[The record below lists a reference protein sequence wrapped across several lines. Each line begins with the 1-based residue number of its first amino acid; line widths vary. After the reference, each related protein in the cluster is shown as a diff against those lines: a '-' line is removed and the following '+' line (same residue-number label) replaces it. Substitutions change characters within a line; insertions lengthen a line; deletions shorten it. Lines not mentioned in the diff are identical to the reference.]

1 MLETIELFS
10 GLTRQ
15 ELEQI
20 ATITVAV
27 TYNRGEVIFQQGDFS
42 RDFYIV
48 KTGQIEVSVRDIFQE
63 HKVVAVL
70 KNGDF
75 FGEMALFDKDS
86 ARSAT
91 ATSLQQTI
99 LLKIPGQD
107 FERLLREKP
116 SISFKLLGAL
126 SRRLKTANVTT
137 QQVAEK
143 KREAKIVTI
152 ASARNG
158 YGKTTFATTLGHML
172 GAELSRKILYV
183 DLDVYFGDGTY
194 VMGVFSPKSMMGFFE
209 AVKTGITGWDVMIRH
224 LVRHT
229 DNLYS
234 LPAPSD
240 FLEGEKIDAPD
251 LVAALKVCRQYFDYI
266 VIDTDSSVTELLLN
280 AIDMSDHLFFL
291 VDTADA
297 LAIKNNARFLQGMA
311 HLNITETR
319 VNLLI
324 TKTEE
329 SFDPEKVKKLFKYRV
344 LGGLPEFKKA
354 VLEHGQ
360 SMYQRGPTSPYC
372 NVVRL
377 LVRTVLQETALQTQ
391 AQGGFIYR
399 FLFAPERGDRKAL
412 MPSTPELPISV
423 DMLSTINEES
433 CAPLLKYARA
443 NLTHGNLDKAQAD
456 AMRLI
461 SLCPRSSAIYQILG
475 EIFTFQ
481 KNISMA
487 VDALKKAIELEPT
500 NHMALGY
507 LAQIMSD
514 DEMRDKAIATV
525 KQKIVTNPD
534 FPDLHN
540 DAGKLLFEFH
550 MYEEAI
556 QQFRKALELNPQY
569 AEARLYMAMCLG
581 ENGSMEASIR
591 ELMNIK
597 PKNIRVYY
605 MLGVYFNNAGQFYE
619 SMQALSVVENLQSN
633 YFDVPERLATLREY
647 FDKLHSLQNMH
658 QELLDAHPDYPDLHF
673 KMGNLLMMIGRYKEA
688 EHNFREALRLNP
700 GYTIAKQ
707 RLEAMSNMPTY
718 IAVLTSELEQ
728 HIADAQHG
736 SQPPFDFELLFEKLS
751 GLESATDNERIE
763 AFSVRLRNQRGGR
776 ETMAPLSKE
785 NLSEGKIII
794 HCTGLGRVMPDDL
807 LVLQMVETKTNAVVA
822 NMPALVTANDLWAGR
837 MVMDLT
843 GEQARL
849 WHYPGAGI
857 AKDMALPVRY
867 FCLNVQS
874 PALAR
879 GLRITPP
886 LWRAELTNPATGAK
900 ATGYPNPDQSE
911 FATFT
916 LTSADGKDV
925 VHVSDRMHL
934 RIFSPKGSEAVAMDF
949 IVLQED
955 IDSFSK
961 TIAVTNLPQIEEH
974 SSEAH

>member
-1 MLETIELFS
+1 MLDTIELFN

-15 ELEQI
+15 ELEQV
-20 ATITVAV
+20 ASITVAV

-48 KTGQIEVSVRDIFQE
+48 KTGQIEISVRDIFQE
-63 HKVVAVL
+63 HKVVAIL

-91 ATSLQQTI
+91 TTALQQTI

-126 SRRLKTANVTT
+126 SRRLKTANIST
-137 QQVAEK
+137 QPITEK

-158 YGKTTFATTLGHML
+158 YGKTTFATTLCHML
-172 GAELSRKILYV
+172 GAELPRKILYV
-183 DLDVYFGDGTY
+183 DLDVYFGDGTF
-194 VMGVFSPKSMMGFFE
+194 VMGVFSPKSVLTFFE
-209 AVKTGITGWDVMIRH
+209 AVRSGIAGWDVLVRH

-240 FLEGEKIDAPD
+240 FLEGEKVEASDFISAI
-251 LVAALKVCRQYFDYI
+251 KVCRQYFDYI
-266 VIDTDSSVTELLLN
+266 VIDTDSSVSDLLLN
-280 AIDMSDHLFFL
+280 AIDLSDHLFFL
-291 VDTADA
+291 IDIADA

-311 HLNITETR
+311 HLNISETR
-319 VNLLI
+319 VNLLV

-344 LGGLPEFKKA
+344 LGGLPQFKTA
-354 VLEHGQ
+354 PLEHGQ
-360 SMYQRGPTSPYC
+360 SMYQRSPTSPYS

-399 FLFAPERGDRKAL
+399 FLFAPDKGEHKSASPV
-412 MPSTPELPISV
+412 MPELQISTE
-423 DMLSTINEES
+423 LLTTINEES
-433 CAPLLKYARA
+433 CGSLLKYARA
-443 NLTHGNLDKAQAD
+443 NITHGDLEKAQAD
-456 AMRLI
+456 AMRLVP
-461 SLCPRSSAIYQILG
+461 LCPRSSAVYQILG
-475 EIFTFQ
+475 EIFTLQ

-487 VDALKKAIELEPT
+487 VDALKKSIELDPA

-507 LAQIMSD
+507 LAHIMSD
-514 DEMRDKAIATV
+514 DEMRAKALMTVRAKIAS
-525 KQKIVTNPD
+525 NPD
-534 FPDLHN
+534 FPDMHN
-540 DAGKLLFEFH
+540 DCGKLMFQFH

-581 ENGSMEASIR
+581 ESNEIEAAVR

-605 MLGVYFNNAGQFYE
+605 LLGIYFNSAGQFYE

-633 YFDVPERLATLREY
+633 YFDVAERLATLREY
-647 FDKLHSLQNMH
+647 FDKLNSLLNMH
-658 QELLDAHPDYPDLHF
+658 QELLDAHPNYPDLHL
-673 KMGNLLMMIGRYKEA
+673 KMGNLLLMVGRYKEA
-688 EHNFREALRLNP
+688 EQNFRESLRLNP
-700 GYTIAKQ
+700 GYTAAKQ
-707 RLEAMSNMPTY
+707 KLEALSNMPTY
-718 IAVLTSELEQ
+718 TSVLTSELEQ
-728 HIADAQHG
+728 HMADARQG
-736 SQPPFDFELLFEKLS
+736 SQQPFDVELRFEKLP
-751 GLESATDNERIE
+751 GIEAAARKGHVE

-776 ETMAPLSKE
+776 EINMPLSPE
-785 NLSEGKIII
+785 NLNEGKLII

-822 NMPALVTANDLWAGR
+822 SMPALVTANDLWSGR
-837 MVMDLT
+837 LVLDLT

-849 WHYPGAGI
+849 WHYPGAGLTE
-857 AKDMALPVRY
+857 DLALPVRY
-867 FCLNVQS
+867 FCVNVQS
-874 PALAR
+874 VALAR
-879 GLRITPP
+879 GLRATPP
-886 LWRAELTNPATGAK
+886 VWRAELVNPNTGVK

-911 FATFT
+911 LATFT
-916 LTSADGKDV
+916 LTSTDGKDV
-925 VHVSDRMHL
+925 VRVSDRMHL
-934 RIFSPKGSEAVAMDF
+934 RVFSANGKEAVSMDF
-949 IVLQED
+949 TVLQED
-955 IDSFSK
+955 IDSFCK
-961 TIAVTNLPQIEEH
+961 TISVNNLPQTDELTV
-974 SSEAH
+974 EAQ

>member
-1 MLETIELFS
+1 MLDTIELFN

-63 HKVVAVL
+63 HKVVAIL

-91 ATSLQQTI
+91 TTALQQTI

-116 SISFKLLGAL
+116 AISFKLLGAL
-126 SRRLKTANVTT
+126 SRRLKAANVAT
-137 QQVAEK
+137 QPIAEK
-143 KREAKIVTI
+143 KREAKIITI

-158 YGKTTFATTLGHML
+158 YGKTTFATTLAHML
-172 GAELSRKILYV
+172 GAELPRKILYI

-194 VMGVFSPKSMMGFFE
+194 VMGVFSPKSMMSFFE
-209 AVKTGITGWDVMIRH
+209 AVKTGISGWDIMVRH

-251 LVAALKVCRQYFDYI
+251 LVSAIKICRQYFDYI
-266 VIDTDSSVTELLLN
+266 VIDTDSSMTELLLN
-280 AIDMSDHLFFL
+280 AIDLSDHLFFL
-291 VDTADA
+291 VDIADA

-311 HLNITETR
+311 HLNIAENR
-319 VNLLI
+319 VNLLV

-329 SFDPEKVKKLFKYRV
+329 SFEPEKVKKLFKYRV
-344 LGGLPEFKKA
+344 LGGLPLFKTIP
-354 VLEHGQ
+354 LEHGQ
-360 SMYQRGPTSPYC
+360 SMYQRGPTSPYS

-377 LVRTVLQETALQTQ
+377 LVRTVLLETALQTQ

-399 FLFAPERGDRKAL
+399 FLFSPERGERKAL
-412 MPSTPELPISV
+412 TTAVPELPASADMFTGIS
-423 DMLSTINEES
+423 EES

-475 EIFTFQ
+475 EIFTMQ

-487 VDALKKAIELEPT
+487 IDALKKAIELEPT

-514 DEMRDKAIATV
+514 EEMRDRALATV
-525 KQKIVTNPD
+525 KQKISSNPG

-540 DAGKLLFEFH
+540 DAGKLMFQFRL
-550 MYEEAI
+550 YEEAI

-569 AEARLYMAMCLG
+569 SESRLYMAMCMG
-581 ENGSMEASIR
+581 ESGSMEAAIR

-605 MLGVYFNNAGQFYE
+605 MLGIYFNNAGQFYE

-633 YFDVPERLATLREY
+633 YFDVAERLASLREY
-647 FDKLHSLQNMH
+647 FDKLHSLLNMH
-658 QELLDAHPDYPDLHF
+658 QELLDAHSNYPDLHL
-673 KMGNLLMMIGRYKEA
+673 KMGNLLMMVGRYKEA
-688 EHNFREALRLNP
+688 EHSFKEALRVNP
-700 GYTIAKQ
+700 GYTLAKQ
-707 RLEAMSNMPTY
+707 KLEAMNNMPTY
-718 IAVLTSELEQ
+718 LSALATELEQ
-728 HIADAQHG
+728 HVTEVQQG
-736 SQPPFDFELLFEKLS
+736 SQPPFDVELRFEKMPC
-751 GLESATDNERIE
+751 LESDTGKGRVDG
-763 AFSVRLRNQRGGR
+763 FSVRLRNQRGGR
-776 ETMAPLSKE
+776 EVMAPLSKE
-785 NLSEGKIII
+785 HLSDGKIII

-807 LVLQMVETKTNAVVA
+807 LVLQMVEAKTNAVVA
-822 NMPALVTANDLWAGR
+822 SMPALVTANDLWAGR
-837 MVMDLT
+837 LVMDLT

-849 WHYPGAGI
+849 WHYPGAGMT
-857 AKDMALPVRY
+857 KDMALPVRY
-867 FCLNVQS
+867 FCVNVQS
-874 PALAR
+874 AGLAR
-879 GLRITPP
+879 GLRMTPP

-900 ATGYPNPDQSE
+900 AVGYPNPDQNES
-911 FATFT
+911 ATFT

-925 VHVSDRMHL
+925 VHVSDRLNL
-934 RIFSPKGSEAVAMDF
+934 RIFSPKGKEAVSMDF
-949 IVLQED
+949 TILQED
-955 IDSFSK
+955 IDAFCK
-961 TIAVTNLPQIEEH
+961 TIAVTNLPQVEER
-974 SSEAH
+974 SAEAH